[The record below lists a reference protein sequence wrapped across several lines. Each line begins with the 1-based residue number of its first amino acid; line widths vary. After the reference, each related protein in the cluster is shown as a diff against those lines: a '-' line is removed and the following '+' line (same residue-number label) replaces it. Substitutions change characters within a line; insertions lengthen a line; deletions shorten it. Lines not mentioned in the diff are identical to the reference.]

1 MALNTSSTGG
11 LLGGH
16 TWRYGSQTGIATF
29 SEIYSTLTEF
39 NAFQCVGDSF
49 EIKGYSY
56 DAGTY
61 ITERIILCRSSASG
75 AGNVN
80 PGYAGSTGDLVNIG
94 EVIGQGRTATVQG
107 IACSMGAGPASTAI
121 ISELGAAFGSNNVQI
136 PQLKS
141 KVEDV
146 TGTVHNQLILTLSN
160 AIQDNTNILYF
171 KPGSST
177 PISNATLLQKAASAG
192 SPAVGYDGV
201 TAPIKKFSGGQ
212 ILGPF
217 DNLYDELVLGGKYV
231 NLIAGSNEKSGL
243 TRVNNST
250 PLDSPAPF
258 NSETNDTKARILARA
273 YLAYKKKKK

>member
-16 TWRYGSQTGIATF
+16 TWRYGTQTGIATF

-39 NAFQCVGDSF
+39 NAFQCTGDSF

-61 ITERIILCRSSASG
+61 ITERIILCRSTANG
-75 AGNVN
+75 DDPA
-80 PGYAGSTGDLVNIG
+80 YAGSTGDLVNIG
-94 EVIGQGRTATVQG
+94 DNIGQGRTATVQG
-107 IACSMGAGPASTAI
+107 IACSMPPGESSKEIVT
-121 ISELGAAFGSNNVQI
+121 ELAEAFGSSNVQI
-136 PQLKS
+136 PQLQVE
-141 KVEDV
+141 VEDF
-146 TGTVHNQLILTLSN
+146 TAENQLKLFLSN
-160 AIQDNTNILYF
+160 KIQDNTNVLYF
-171 KPGSST
+171 DAGSST
-177 PISNATLLQKAASAG
+177 PLSEPPLLQKLAG
-192 SPAVGYDGV
+192 NGQPSVGYDGV

-217 DNLYDELVLGGKYV
+217 DNLYDELVFGGKFV
-231 NLIAGSNEKSGL
+231 NLIAGSNEKAGL

-250 PLDSPAPF
+250 PLDSPATT
-258 NSETNDTKARILARA
+258 NNESNDTKAKILARA

>member
-16 TWRYGSQTGIATF
+16 IWKYGTQTGIATF
-29 SEIYSTLTEF
+29 DGIFSTLTEF
-39 NAFQCVGDSF
+39 NAFQCTGDSF

-61 ITERIILCRSSASG
+61 ITERIILCRSTASG
-75 AGNVN
+75 DDPA
-80 PGYAGSTGDLVNIG
+80 YAGSTGDLVNIG
-94 EVIGQGRTATVQG
+94 DNIGQGRTATVQG
-107 IACSMGAGPASTAI
+107 IACSMPPGEGSKNI
-121 ISELGAAFGSNNVQI
+121 VIELAEAFGSSNVQI
-136 PQLKS
+136 PQLQAEAVDITAS
-141 KVEDV
+141 I
-146 TGTVHNQLILTLSN
+146 NQLVLTLSN

-171 KPGSST
+171 DAGSST
-177 PISNATLLQKAASAG
+177 PLSAPPLLQKLG
-192 SPAVGYDGV
+192 ENTHVGYDGV

-217 DNLYDELVLGGKYV
+217 DNLYDELVLGGKFV

-250 PLDSPAPF
+250 PLDSPQTTS
-258 NSETNDTKARILARA
+258 NTSNDTKARILARA